1 MQNVGALRRLGEC
14 STRCHL
20 KMWSLGMLWY
30 WDMWNAGKGRRHW
43 NYFDKCNSIVCN
55 QTLLLLLGCWMH
67 VPAWLQL
74 KRAGV
79 FISRWLNVDGIPISL
94 WAVAWWTRMQSVG
107 AWKMLG
113 VCSTRVP
120 MHGKSK
126 LPNLKGVH
134 AEQQTLSGL
143 VCGPPKV
150 GCIRASPMVLNMWLQ
165 TVKLIVKK
173 LKCAACCGW

>member
-1 MQNVGALRRLGEC
+1 
-14 STRCHL
+14 
-20 KMWSLGMLWY
+20 
-30 WDMWNAGKGRRHW
+30 
-43 NYFDKCNSIVCN
+43 
-55 QTLLLLLGCWMH
+55 MH

-79 FISRWLNVDGIPISL
+79 FISRLLNVDGIPISL
-94 WAVAWWTRMQSVG
+94 WAVAWWTHMQSVG

-134 AEQQTLSGL
+134 AEQQRLSGL
-143 VCGPPKV
+143 VCDAGYVPCVKL
-150 GCIRASPMVLNMWLQ
+150 VLNDVEGEGMVFHLSPQQETGYCIWVHQ
-165 TVKLIVKK
+165 HSS
-173 LKCAACCGW
+173 W